1 MAFDPKTV
9 RPNDWGVLGGA
20 AAIFIVSLI
29 PSYISYDYSG
39 QFPGFDASGG
49 ISAWHSYA
57 TLGLLLLFAAG
68 AIVALRVFEVTTLPE
83 IGVGWAMITTAL
95 AGLGAILVILRAL
108 TVSSAFGV
116 SVGPGWSGYLLMLL
130 AIATT
135 VFAALNFRES
145 GESTPW
151 ADRGAS
157 GANARGTNAP
167 GANAP
172 RTNAPRTNAPGTSA
186 SPQSAPPP
194 TSQPPTAPPP
204 A

>member
-9 RPNDWGVLGGA
+9 KTNDWGVLGGA

-29 PSYISYDYSG
+29 PSYVTFDLGGVS
-39 QFPGFDASGG
+39 FPGVASGVN
-49 ISAWHSYA
+49 AWQSYA
-57 TLGLLLLFAAG
+57 TLGLLFLFAAG
-68 AIVALRVFEVTTLPE
+68 VIVGLRVFAVATLPE

-95 AGLGAILVILRAL
+95 AGLGALLVILRAFTYSGGL
-108 TVSSAFGV
+108 GSV
-116 SVGPGWSGYLLMLL
+116 SVGWSGYLLMLL

-145 GESTPW
+145 GETVPW

-157 GANARGTNAP
+157 GTAAP
-167 GANAP
+167 PSSAP
-172 RTNAPRTNAPGTSA
+172 PS
-186 SPQSAPPP
+186 SAPPP
-194 TSQPPTAPPP
+194 SAPPPSAPPTAPPP

>member
-9 RPNDWGVLGGA
+9 KPNDWGVLGGA

-29 PSYISYDYSG
+29 PSYISYDLGGVS
-39 QFPGFDASGG
+39 FPGVPTGVN
-49 ISAWHSYA
+49 AWQSYA
-57 TLGLLLLFAAG
+57 TLGLLFLFAAG
-68 AIVALRVFEVTTLPE
+68 VIVALRVFAVTTLPE
-83 IGVGWAMITTAL
+83 IGVGWAMITVVL
-95 AGLGAILVILRAL
+95 AGLGALLVILRAFTYSGGL
-108 TVSSAFGV
+108 GSV
-116 SVGPGWSGYLLMLL
+116 SVGWSGYLLMLL

-157 GANARGTNAP
+157 G
-167 GANAP
+167 
-172 RTNAPRTNAPGTSA
+172 TNAPRTNAPGTNA
-186 SPQSAPPP
+186 HRQGTPQQSAPPA

>member
-9 RPNDWGVLGGA
+9 KPNDWGVLGGA

-29 PSYISYDYSG
+29 PSYVTFELGGVS
-39 QFPGFDASGG
+39 FPGVPSGVN
-49 ISAWHSYA
+49 AWQSYA
-57 TLGLLLLFAAG
+57 TLGLLFLFAAG
-68 AIVALRVFEVTTLPE
+68 VIVALRVFAIATLPE

-95 AGLGAILVILRAL
+95 AGLGAFLVILRAFTYSGGL
-108 TVSSAFGV
+108 GSV
-116 SVGPGWSGYLLMLL
+116 SVGWSGYLLMLL

-145 GESTPW
+145 GETAPW

-157 GANARGTNAP
+157 GAAGAP
-167 GANAP
+167 PN
-172 RTNAPRTNAPGTSA
+172 
-186 SPQSAPPP
+186 APPP
-194 TSQPPTAPPP
+194 NAPPSNAPPPTAPPP

>member
-145 GESTPW
+145 GEATPW
-151 ADRGAS
+151 ADHGAS
-157 GANARGTNAP
+157 GANARGANARGTNAP
-167 GANAP
+167 G
-172 RTNAPRTNAPGTSA
+172 TSAPGTSA

-194 TSQPPTAPPP
+194 TSQPPSAPPS